1 MSDDIR
7 TLAEHRAAAENT
19 NEWISTDVDF
29 SNDGETWARFL
40 LPTDEHPHPLL
51 ARATVA
57 RKGKD
62 DVVQT
67 VLIWDEAVP
76 DDGFETVWQQRPHL
90 LFGAAVERAALR
102 RAFPA
107 ALAGLAAAERDIA
120 AGREPWA
127 APIAPAPEVS
137 WEEQVAAASTP
148 DEVDAVHAAA
158 RERRQMTPALEVAM
172 RARKRE
178 LAEPVD
184 AEPSDATAASEPAA
198 ERPKRSR
205 RAPGKA
211 AAS

>member
-29 SNDGETWARFL
+29 SNDGDTWARFL

-107 ALAGLAAAERDIA
+107 ALAGLAAAD
-120 AGREPWA
+120 REPWT
-127 APIAPAPEVS
+127 APSAPAPEVA

-148 DEVDAVHAAA
+148 DAVDAVHAAA

-184 AEPSDATAASEPAA
+184 AEPSDATASSEPAA
-198 ERPKRSR
+198 EQPKRSR
-205 RAPGKA
+205 RASGKA